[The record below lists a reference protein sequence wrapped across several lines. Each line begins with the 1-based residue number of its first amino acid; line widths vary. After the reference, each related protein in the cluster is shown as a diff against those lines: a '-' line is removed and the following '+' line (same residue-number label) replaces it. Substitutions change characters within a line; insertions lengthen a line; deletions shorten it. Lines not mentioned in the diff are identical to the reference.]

1 MILPGAAR
9 HAPPSRGAT
18 ISARARR
25 RAISGARK
33 RKRLPYQARAAISR
47 SGLASPA
54 GLTGKPFAGLSW
66 LSCSRSPFP
75 FGRSPALVSWPDPPV
90 ARAGAPH
97 ASGVARRV
105 TGTSTRI
112 AVCGFRP
119 RPPGGISTRFASE
132 RPRALRAGHV
142 LVAPVPRGC
151 PIGSNRPVVPLVPR
165 RVGGSWRAEPPS
177 HRTSAS
183 RRIRRY
189 EPAAHGGGSGRLPFP
204 RRWRG
209 PRARAGDRCRR
220 LRRGARRPT
229 ASGRVLH
236 AQVEH
241 RCRRISTR
249 IDPTAPVRTMRN
261 QIGPGRS
268 RPHRDLTTR
277 LKRIGTRPAPPRPC
291 DARITGVGH
300 GWRSRPE
307 GVGPRTRAPI
317 PRAGT
322 AAAPPGWPACRRID
336 SGVIGSPAPDRRRGT
351 DGPS

>member
-1 MILPGAAR
+1 MSSS
-9 HAPPSRGAT
+9 PPFLG
-18 ISARARR
+18 
-25 RAISGARK
+25 
-33 RKRLPYQARAAISR
+33 
-47 SGLASPA
+47 
-54 GLTGKPFAGLSW
+54 
-66 LSCSRSPFP
+66 
-75 FGRSPALVSWPDPPV
+75 
-90 ARAGAPH
+90 
-97 ASGVARRV
+97 
-105 TGTSTRI
+105 
-112 AVCGFRP
+112 
-119 RPPGGISTRFASE
+119 
-132 RPRALRAGHV
+132 
-142 LVAPVPRGC
+142 
-151 PIGSNRPVVPLVPR
+151 VVPSGRTARLSRLAPR
-165 RVGGSWRAEPPS
+165 RIGGSWRAEPPS

-189 EPAAHGGGSGRLPFP
+189 EPAAHCGGSGRLPFP

-249 IDPTAPVRTMRN
+249 IDPTGPVRTMRN

-268 RPHRDLTTR
+268 RPHRDPTTR
-277 LKRIGTRPAPPRPC
+277 SKRIGARPAPPRPC
-291 DARITGVGH
+291 DARITGVGR

-351 DGPS
+351 DGPCIGPRMTQVRFFRVSPTRGMGRRLRRASRRPAANSGPAPRPGGRSGPRVWADAVARWRGRATVLARCRALASPRYFAAALATGNVASLPHSLPGMWLRHRATYLQP

>member
-1 MILPGAAR
+1 MSSSPPFLGVVPSGRTAR
-9 HAPPSRGAT
+9 
-18 ISARARR
+18 
-25 RAISGARK
+25 
-33 RKRLPYQARAAISR
+33 LSR
-47 SGLASPA
+47 SFLVESA
-54 GLTGKPFAGLSW
+54 GLG
-66 LSCSRSPFP
+66 
-75 FGRSPALVSWPDPPV
+75 GRSPRRTG
-90 ARAGAPH
+90 RAPLD
-97 ASGVARRV
+97 ASGA
-105 TGTSTRI
+105 
-112 AVCGFRP
+112 
-119 RPPGGISTRFASE
+119 
-132 RPRALRAGHV
+132 
-142 LVAPVPRGC
+142 
-151 PIGSNRPVVPLVPR
+151 
-165 RVGGSWRAEPPS
+165 
-177 HRTSAS
+177 
-183 RRIRRY
+183 Y

-268 RPHRDLTTR
+268 RPHRDPTTR
-277 LKRIGTRPAPPRPC
+277 PKRIGPRPAPPRPC
-291 DARITGVGH
+291 DARITGVGR
-300 GWRSRPE
+300 GWRSRPQ

-351 DGPS
+351 DGPCIGPRMTQVRFFRVSPTRGMGRRLRRASRRPAANSDPARDRAADPDHA